1 MRLVIE
7 SPDDRDHVD
16 THWAQIRQALPG
28 RLFVVDG
35 DLVATF
41 KPLTASD
48 QTPAPA
54 APLHP
59 AGGPPETATLLIP
72 PETPAA

>member
-7 SPDDRDHVD
+7 SPDDRDYID
-16 THWAQIRQALPG
+16 SHWAQIRQALPG
-28 RLFVVDG
+28 RLYVVDG

-48 QTPAPA
+48 QTPGPA
-54 APLHP
+54 AHHLP
-59 AGGPPETATLLIP
+59 ASGPPKTAALPIP
-72 PETPAA
+72 PGIPAA